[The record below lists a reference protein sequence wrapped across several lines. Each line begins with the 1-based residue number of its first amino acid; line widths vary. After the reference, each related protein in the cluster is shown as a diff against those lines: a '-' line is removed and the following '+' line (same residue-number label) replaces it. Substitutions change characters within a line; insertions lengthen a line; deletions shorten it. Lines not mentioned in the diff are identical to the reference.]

1 MGVVRTT
8 FAMTA
13 ACIVRRHQFLRL
25 GLTDPFAQHSSGPLN
40 GISRSNTPSGIAS
53 PGPLGVTSPS
63 PGSPPAATQ
72 PSRLL
77 QSYTQQHALNQ
88 SLLALTHLLDE
99 ALASRPNTGRTTAA
113 SLLSPRPALLDSLRS
128 AHMGNYQVILSL
140 LGCVEGGKA
149 VKALVDSVIESCD
162 QVVNLR
168 EEIISYRIKASLEL
182 DEGARQT
189 ALDKAAQALEKYF
202 FLIAFAAF
210 VEDSDGLNGRFS
222 SWLKAR
228 SEIWK

>member
-8 FAMTA
+8 FAMAA

-25 GLTDPFAQHSSGPLN
+25 NLADPFAQPSSGVTN
-40 GISRSNTPSGIAS
+40 GLSRTNSGVAS

-63 PGSPPAATQ
+63 PGSPPTNTQ

-140 LGCVEGGKA
+140 LGCVEGGKT
-149 VKALVDSVIESCD
+149 VKALVDSVIEACD

-168 EEIISYRIKASLEL
+168 EEIISYR
-182 DEGARQT
+182 
-189 ALDKAAQALEKYF
+189 Y
-202 FLIAFAAF
+202 
-210 VEDSDGLNGRFS
+210 V
-222 SWLKAR
+222 
-228 SEIWK
+228 